1 MQGINVDDLKE
12 FIGLTVELSIQD
24 HSGEELPAPFLK
36 KEVKNITY
44 CPDRT
49 HVRIYFDERNFFAIP
64 LTANVSISDKEWLAF
79 DEENKLYFILRK
91 VD

>member
-1 MQGINVDDLKE
+1 VQGINIDDLKE
-12 FIGLTVELSIQD
+12 FIGLPVKLSIQD
-24 HSGEELPAPFLK
+24 HSGEEQPAPFLK
-36 KEVKNITY
+36 KEVKKITY

-49 HVRIYFDERNFFAIP
+49 HVRIFFDERNFFAIP

-79 DEENKLYFILRK
+79 DEENKLYYVLRK